1 MGTQD
6 VVRAPSPEPE
16 EEPTGSASLEIKV
29 IRAGSELGF
38 GLKLPGEDGTGLVSA
53 CLAVAGPA
61 ATLPAAHMAG
71 LGSSWAWGLATAQLV
86 LAGVLAIRSR
96 LRHHSR

>member
-1 MGTQD
+1 MGTHD
-6 VVRAPSPEPE
+6 VVRASSPGPD
-16 EEPTGSASLEIKV
+16 EEPTERALLEIRV

-53 CLAVAGPA
+53 CLAVGGPA
-61 ATLPAAHMAG
+61 ATLPAAHVAG
-71 LGSSWAWGLATAQLV
+71 LGSSWAWGLAAAQLV

-96 LRHHSR
+96 LRRGSR

>member
-1 MGTQD
+1 MGPND
-6 VVRAPSPEPE
+6 VVRAPSPGPE
-16 EEPTGSASLEIKV
+16 EEPTEWASLEIRV

-53 CLAVAGPA
+53 CIAVGGPA
-61 ATLPAAHMAG
+61 VTLPAAHVAG
-71 LGSSWAWGLATAQLV
+71 LGSNWAWGLAAAQLV